1 MVTKMQTPPIYAVV
15 DLETT
20 GTNLKNGDRIIQIGC
35 VLVSDGQIINHF
47 QTNINPRMPISTPIS
62 QLTGITNGSVKN
74 APLFDDVAATIY
86 SLLSDTIFVAHNV
99 NFDFPFLNAEL
110 EKAGFPELN
119 IPAIDTVTLSQI
131 LFPTAQSFRLRDL
144 TSRLNINHDS
154 PHSADSDAEATGK
167 LLIKLM
173 QALSDVPTKTLE
185 SITHLGLELP
195 YETMDVFQRAIDA
208 RQNSNPKLASNLYIK
223 DGIVLKKEA
232 PIPTVDLA
240 KTPSYPN
247 SKKAKLKIFGEQLRY
262 RGSQAKMMNMIY
274 NNYSHAAPQNLI
286 IEAGTGVG
294 KTLGYLVPMLYL
306 TYPNQKVVVSTAT
319 NVLQQQMASNAMTEL
334 NGILPFKVGCVVLK
348 GNEHYLD
355 LAKFIHSLSVVE
367 DANQVQLIKA
377 RLLIW
382 LLQTTTGDLDELQL
396 TSYRAPY
403 FNEITHQGIAS
414 LNPQNNFYDDDFLIR
429 RQRQLVSANII
440 ITNHAYL
447 SQHAQELG
455 EQLEEPYLIID
466 EAQHLSE
473 NILRQSRRTLNFQSV
488 MTVAH
493 LLQGLVNEGNNRN
506 LSEVF
511 AQLPMGIYNVKLLR
525 TDLSDLE
532 TAIKQFEQALY
543 RQFMLNISSADA
555 NQIIEQPIDNHTL
568 LKMLSPKNSILAS
581 IEQALGS
588 IHLHFNALHHLFESQ
603 ANRWLASDRY
613 LVTQFQSQLVHLTQ
627 ADETL
632 NQFIEILNKQLDA
645 AVFWLTV
652 QQSLEQSTMRLSG
665 GLLTTN
671 QFLMKQVYP
680 YFKRPSFVGATLFS
694 SSRSQFLYHQLDLDQ
709 QTTKVKKLPSPFNYA
724 KQSRLFVAGDA
735 PIISA
740 HNYQEY
746 IHYLSDTIYQI
757 TKNNPRQTMILFNSL
772 LTIEQIYSQL
782 RSTDLFTKRDILAQ
796 GITGNK
802 EKLLKQFAAGQ
813 QSILLGAA
821 SFWEGIDL
829 PKSQLELLIITR
841 LPFDSPAAVLTKAE
855 NNWLQQNHKNPFY
868 NSALPKATL
877 RVRQGLGRL
886 IRTEDDRGVA
896 IILDKRIVERK
907 YGQTMLKTLPADL
920 PVKTLPTTEII
931 EETKSFFFKK

>member
-1 MVTKMQTPPIYAVV
+1 MQTSPIYAVV

-35 VLVSDGQIINHF
+35 VLVSDGEVINHF
-47 QTNINPRMPISTPIS
+47 QTNINPRMPIPTPIE
-62 QLTGITNGSVKN
+62 QLTGITNAAVRN

-110 EKAGFPELN
+110 EKAGFPTLE
-119 IPAIDTVTLSQI
+119 ITAIDTVTLSQI
-131 LFPTAQSFRLRDL
+131 LLPTAQSFRLRDL
-144 TSRLNINHDS
+144 TSYLAIAHDS
-154 PHSADSDAEATGK
+154 PHSADSDASATGK
-167 LLIKLM
+167 LLIKLLNKLH
-173 QALSDVPTKTLE
+173 QTPTMTLKA
-185 SITHLGLELP
+185 ITNLGLELP
-195 YETMDVFQRAIDA
+195 YETMQVFKHEID
-208 RQNSNPKLASNLYIK
+208 RRSKDESVLAEDLYIK
-223 DGIVLKKEA
+223 DGIVLKKEL
-232 PIPTVDLA
+232 PSPTINLTKVPKYPSSKTA
-240 KTPSYPN
+240 KQ
-247 SKKAKLKIFGEQLRY
+247 KIFGDHLRY

-274 NNYSHAAPQNLI
+274 NNYSHPEPQNLI

-319 NVLQQQMASNAMTEL
+319 NVLQQQMASQAMTQL
-334 NGILPFKVGCVVLK
+334 NQILPFEVGCVVLK

-355 LAKFIHSLSVVE
+355 LAKFVHSLSVVE
-367 DANQVQLIKA
+367 EANQVQMIKA

-382 LLQTTTGDLDELQL
+382 LLQTNTGDLDELQL
-396 TSYRAPY
+396 TSYRAAY
-403 FNEITHQGIAS
+403 FNEITHQGVGS
-414 LNPQNNFYDDDFLIR
+414 LNTQNDFYDDDFLIR
-429 RQRQLVSANII
+429 RQHQLKHANVI

-447 SQHAQELG
+447 GQHAQELG
-455 EQLEEPYLIID
+455 EQLDQPYLIID

-473 NILRQSRRTLNFQSV
+473 NILRQSRRTLNFQSI
-488 MTVAH
+488 MTVIH
-493 LLQGLVNEGNNRN
+493 LLEGLVNDGNSRN

-511 AQLPMGIYNVKLLR
+511 AQLPMAIYNVKLLR

-532 TAIKQFEQALY
+532 NAIKQFEQALY
-543 RQFMLNISSADA
+543 RQFMLNISSADSA
-555 NQIIEQPIDNHTL
+555 QIIEQPIDNQTL
-568 LKMLSPKNSILAS
+568 LRMLQPSNDILAS
-581 IEQALGS
+581 IKQALGS

-603 ANRWLASDRY
+603 SNRWLISDRY

-627 ADETL
+627 TDETL
-632 NQFIEILNKQLDA
+632 NQFMDILNNQADA

-671 QFLMKQVYP
+671 KFLVKQIYP
-680 YFKRPSFVGATLFS
+680 YFKRPTFVGATLFS

-709 QTTKVKKLPSPFNYA
+709 RQTKTKKLVSPFNYA
-724 KQSRLFVAGDA
+724 DQSRLFIANDA

-740 HNYQEY
+740 QNYQDY
-746 IHYLSDTIYQI
+746 IRYLSDTIYQI
-757 TKNNPRQTMILFNSL
+757 TKNNPRQTMVLFNSL

-796 GITGNK
+796 GITGTK
-802 EKLLKQFAAGQ
+802 EKLLKQFTAGH

-829 PKSQLELLIITR
+829 PKNQLELLIITR
-841 LPFDSPAAVLTKAE
+841 LPFDSPAEVLTKAE
-855 NNWLQQNHKNPFY
+855 NNWLQKNHKNPFY

-877 RVRQGLGRL
+877 KIRQGLGRL
-886 IRTEDDRGVA
+886 IRTEEDRGVA
-896 IILDKRIVERK
+896 IILDKRIIERK
-907 YGQTMLKTLPADL
+907 YGQTMLKTLPEAL
-920 PVKTLPTTEII
+920 PIESLPTEEII
-931 EETKSFFFKK
+931 DETKNFFKK